1 MMVRKRYIGIVIAVL
16 ILIIAFN
23 NRSAIMLKVF
33 SAASISRMSENRIS
47 DLGDGLHVALC
58 GAGGPMPSTSRTG
71 PCVAV
76 IADKRIFIVDIS
88 SGGPTNLGL
97 MGLNAGDIDTVLL
110 THFHSDHIDGLG
122 QLAMMR
128 WVTGNHVS
136 PLNVIGPQGVDL
148 VVDGFNTAYSQDS
161 VYRNAHHTD
170 FVAPTSGR
178 GMTAQSFESP
188 GDGSKVVVFKDS
200 GIKIE
205 MLTVQHEPVSPSVA
219 YLFTYQG
226 RTAMISGDTIKNTN
240 VEQFSKGIDLLVHE
254 ALSPIMLET
263 MSNSAKIAG
272 NMGASKIFFDVLDY
286 HASPIDAAEVARDSN
301 VGHLLYY
308 HIVPPLDVPGLDSI
322 WLDGVDEIF
331 SEYTLGEDGT
341 LFTLPP
347 NSKEI
352 IKVSN
357 GI

>member
-1 MMVRKRYIGIVIAVL
+1 MAIRKRYLALIASILVIGL
-16 ILIIAFN
+16 AFN
-23 NRSAIMLKVF
+23 NRSAIMLEVF
-33 SAASISRMSENRIS
+33 TAASISRMSEDRIA
-47 DLGDGLHVALC
+47 DLGDGMHVALC
-58 GAGGPMPSTSRTG
+58 GAGGPMPSSKRTG

-76 IADKRIFIVDIS
+76 IADNRIFIVDIS
-88 SGGPTNLGL
+88 SGGSTNLGL
-97 MGLNAGDIDTVLL
+97 MGLNFGDIDTVLL

-128 WVTGNHVS
+128 WVTGNHVA
-136 PLNVIGPQGVDL
+136 PLNVIGPQGVDI

-170 FVAPTSGR
+170 FVSPLSGR
-178 GMTAQSFESP
+178 GMKAQSFDSP
-188 GDGSKVVVFKDS
+188 DDGSKVLVYNDS
-200 GIKIE
+200 GITIE
-205 MLTVQHEPVSPSVA
+205 MLTVHHEPVSPSVA

-226 RTAMISGDTIKNTN
+226 RTALITGDTIKDTN
-240 VEQFSKGIDLLVHE
+240 VEQFSEGIDLLVHE

-263 MSNSAKIAG
+263 MSSSAKIAG
-272 NMGASKIFFDVLDY
+272 NMGASKIFYDVLDY
-286 HASPIDAAEVARDSN
+286 HASPVDAAVIARDSN

-322 WLDGVDEIF
+322 WLDGVDDIF
-331 SEYTLGEDGT
+331 SKYTLGEDGT

-347 NSKEI
+347 NTNEI
-352 IKVSN
+352 IKVSS

>member
-1 MMVRKRYIGIVIAVL
+1 MMVKKRYIGMVIVL
-16 ILIIAFN
+16 LLLSMAFN

-33 SAASISRMSENRIS
+33 SAASISKMSENRIS

-58 GAGGPMPSTSRTG
+58 GAGGPMPSATRTG

-88 SGGPTNLGL
+88 SGGSTNLGL
-97 MGLNAGDIDTVLL
+97 MGLNHGDIDTVLL

-128 WVTGNHVS
+128 WITGNHVS
-136 PLNVIGPQGVDL
+136 PLKVIGPQGVDI
-148 VVDGFNTAYSQDS
+148 VVDGFNSAYSQDS
-161 VYRNAHHTD
+161 IYRNAHHSD
-170 FVAPTSGR
+170 SVAPLGGK
-178 GMTAQSFESP
+178 GMIAHTFDSP
-188 GDGSKVVVFKDS
+188 VNGSKVMVYDDS
-200 GIKIE
+200 GITIE
-205 MLTVQHEPVSPSVA
+205 MLAVQHEPVSPSVA

-226 RTAMISGDTIKNTN
+226 RTALISGDTIKNTN

-272 NMGASKIFFDVLDY
+272 NMGTSKIFFDVLDY

-322 WLDGVDEIF
+322 WLDGVDDIF
-331 SEYTLGEDGT
+331 GEYTLGEDGT

-352 IKVSN
+352 IKISS